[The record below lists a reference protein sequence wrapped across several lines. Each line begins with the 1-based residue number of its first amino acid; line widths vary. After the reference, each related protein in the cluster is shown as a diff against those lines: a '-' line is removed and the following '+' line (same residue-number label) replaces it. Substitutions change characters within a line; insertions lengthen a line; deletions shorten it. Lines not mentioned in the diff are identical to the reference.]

1 MKQMNKEDC
10 WEILGVEEYLA
21 RRREIRKEEI
31 KKEQD
36 KYPEPFSHYSSFLL
50 MTL

>member
-1 MKQMNKEDC
+1 MNQINKEFYR
-10 WEILGVEEYLA
+10 EIIEVEEYLA
-21 RRREIRKEEI
+21 RRQKIRKEEI
-31 KKEQD
+31 KKEQE

>member
-1 MKQMNKEDC
+1 MNQIKKETY
-10 WEILGVEEYLA
+10 WEILGVEEYLD
-21 RRREIRKEEI
+21 RRKKMRKEEL
-31 KKEQD
+31 KKEQE